1 MVVNGL
7 WFQLNNLFM
16 EMYASILLY
25 VIPGFFILMTIE
37 IIYDRVYKKNSY
49 NLMDT
54 LSSLSSGITN
64 ILKDSLGIIFIIISY
79 PYLLDLLSVI
89 NVESNV
95 YIYILS
101 FIFIDFASYWGHR
114 LNHKVNLF
122 WNNHII
128 HHSSEE
134 FNLACALRQSIS
146 GLIGFRAI
154 FLIPAAIFG
163 IPSEIIIT
171 LTPIHLF
178 AQFWYH
184 TQHIGKLGWIEY
196 ILVTPSQH
204 RVHHAINKKYIDK
217 NLSAIFC
224 IWDRIFGTFQEE
236 LDEEPPIYGVL
247 KPVRTWNPIL
257 INFQHLFYL
266 IRDFYYTK
274 KFIDKIIIW
283 FMPTGWRPKDMIK
296 KYPIYMINE
305 PKTIKKYNFNYNKL
319 IKRIALFN
327 FLSINVILFYFL
339 YEFSNLNNMNRLII
353 GLIIFVSIFGFTSL
367 MDGYK
372 WSKNFEIFR
381 SIFITIILIFD
392 FNSFFDYHN
401 IFSTFIILY
410 SILNILLISLNKSY
424 LPKRKN

>member
-1 MVVNGL
+1 
-7 WFQLNNLFM
+7 M

-25 VIPGFFILMTIE
+25 VIPGFFVLMTIE
-37 IIYDRVYKKNSY
+37 IIYDRIYKKNTY

-79 PYLLDLLSVI
+79 PYLLDLFSII
-89 NVESNV
+89 NIESNV

-204 RVHHAINKKYIDK
+204 RVHHAINKKYID
-217 NLSAIFC
+217 
-224 IWDRIFGTFQEE
+224 D
-236 LDEEPPIYGVL
+236 
-247 KPVRTWNPIL
+247 
-257 INFQHLFYL
+257 
-266 IRDFYYTK
+266 
-274 KFIDKIIIW
+274 
-283 FMPTGWRPKDMIK
+283 
-296 KYPIYMINE
+296 
-305 PKTIKKYNFNYNKL
+305 
-319 IKRIALFN
+319 
-327 FLSINVILFYFL
+327 
-339 YEFSNLNNMNRLII
+339 
-353 GLIIFVSIFGFTSL
+353 
-367 MDGYK
+367 
-372 WSKNFEIFR
+372 
-381 SIFITIILIFD
+381 
-392 FNSFFDYHN
+392 
-401 IFSTFIILY
+401 
-410 SILNILLISLNKSY
+410 
-424 LPKRKN
+424 